1 MSKLTKK
8 LTKQCGRFLEPGETI
23 EASVFTSAPGHY
35 TAFLAGG
42 LVGAWINKRVQA
54 NRGGVVNGISVE
66 PTGTALLFPGGEMFL
81 STTSRG
87 DLIVWKRS
95 SLGRYTG
102 IRARVSAGAIQTI
115 ESDKRKVKTKV
126 RFIFSDGSALR
137 VNVTGKDV
145 FDEFATSL
153 LRYGV
158 ESILV

>member
-42 LVGAWINKRVQA
+42 LVGAWINKRIQA

-102 IRARVSAGAIQTI
+102 IRARVS
-115 ESDKRKVKTKV
+115 
-126 RFIFSDGSALR
+126 
-137 VNVTGKDV
+137 
-145 FDEFATSL
+145 
-153 LRYGV
+153 
-158 ESILV
+158 